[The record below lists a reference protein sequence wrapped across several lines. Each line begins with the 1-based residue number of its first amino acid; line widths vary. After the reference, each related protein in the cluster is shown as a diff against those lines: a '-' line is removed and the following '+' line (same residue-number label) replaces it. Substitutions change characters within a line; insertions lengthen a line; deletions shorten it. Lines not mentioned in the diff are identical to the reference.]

1 MSSLIGKDIEAYCT
15 KCKLV
20 LDHIILVERDN
31 AASRVK
37 CKTCGS
43 EHNYR
48 SAAPSP
54 KKPSA
59 SPHPAREK
67 KGKPGLSNT
76 AAAQWESKK
85 NDLNPNSPVKIYRTQ
100 DTFRF
105 RDVIQH
111 HVFGLGFVERII
123 SGTRME
129 VLFSD
134 SIKQMVMNTEEAGL
148 RPL

>member
-15 KCKLV
+15 KCKLL

-31 AASRVK
+31 AVSRVK

-54 KKPSA
+54 KKPSL
-59 SPHPAREK
+59 SPHPPREK
-67 KGKPGLSNT
+67 KGKSAQSNT
-76 AAAQWESKK
+76 FLAQWESKK
-85 NDLNPNSPVKIYRTQ
+85 NELKPNNPIKIYRTQ

-105 RDVIQH
+105 KDVIQH

-123 SGTRME
+123 SDTRMD

-134 SIKQMVMNTEEAGL
+134 SIKRMVMNTEESGL
-148 RPL
+148 RTV